1 MRYHVNPDT
10 GRAGQCSAKTP
21 EACKYSVE
29 SGTVVEHYDSKE
41 EARAAYEKANKSK
54 TTTSL
59 KKKPATLT
67 EQEKMEKRRD
77 EYTEGMRT
85 SVAALYQNAEATQ
98 VVRRAYQN
106 GLRNVEEYGLEDDL
120 EPLRKQQEELE
131 NENKRLRETRK
142 KLRTDYKDVIDF
154 FPPDDLLKIY

>member
-85 SVAALYQNAEATQ
+85 SVTALYQNAKATQ

-106 GLRNVEEYGLEDDL
+106 ALRNVEEYGLEDNL

>member
-1 MRYHVNPDT
+1 MRYHINPDT

-106 GLRNVEEYGLEDDL
+106 ALRVFEEYGGGDNL
-120 EPLRKQQEELE
+120 EPLRKQQEELK
-131 NENKRLRETRK
+131 NENKRLLETRK